1 MTKHKACDK
10 AQETTAAAQTTRT
23 KTTTPIDD
31 YRTRSHFALFL
42 PFLPSNPPPLPP
54 TLAFQI
60 RTPLAIEKWSPLELS
75 LFETSMSLYGKQFNL
90 VSKSVKT
97 KTVREVIEL
106 YYLWKKSDH
115 YKSWKRGFECLI
127 DAEEDVGG
135 LEGSNSGEVI

>member
-1 MTKHKACDK
+1 
-10 AQETTAAAQTTRT
+10 
-23 KTTTPIDD
+23 
-31 YRTRSHFALFL
+31 
-42 PFLPSNPPPLPP
+42 
-54 TLAFQI
+54 
-60 RTPLAIEKWSPLELS
+60 
-75 LFETSMSLYGKQFNL
+75 MSLYGKQFNL

>member
-1 MTKHKACDK
+1 MRAMTGHAVN
-10 AQETTAAAQTTRT
+10 QYLHLSHNL
-23 KTTTPIDD
+23 TTPVVN
-31 YRTRSHFALFL
+31 L
-42 PFLPSNPPPLPP
+42 NPYGYNYMQGSFPIERVCSLSLMQ
-54 TLAFQI
+54 TKI

-135 LEGSNSGEVI
+135 LEGDNSGEVI